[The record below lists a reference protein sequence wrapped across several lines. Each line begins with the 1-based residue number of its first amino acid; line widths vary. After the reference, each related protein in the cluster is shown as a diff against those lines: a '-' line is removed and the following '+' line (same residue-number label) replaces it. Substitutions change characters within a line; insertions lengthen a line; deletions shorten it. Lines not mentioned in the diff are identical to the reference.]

1 MSARLPF
8 ATLSFDALQCIGG
21 GGGLRRLFSTFPA
34 GWPGFGLLLLRLAVA
49 SISLAQGADYLT
61 GSGVPASGGAWL
73 IGALTFVIGVSLMIG
88 FLTPIVSI
96 AAAFASVG
104 FALNTSPSVPNSL
117 FARLGIIDAIVI
129 AMALAVLGAGAFS
142 LDAVLFGRREI
153 IIPDIS
159 RSSK

>member
-1 MSARLPF
+1 MHR
-8 ATLSFDALQCIGG
+8 G

-34 GWPGFGLLLLRLAVA
+34 GWPGLGLLLLRLAVG

-61 GSGVPASGGAWL
+61 ASVVPASEGAWL
-73 IGALTFVIGVSLMIG
+73 IGALTFVIGASLMIG

-96 AAAFASVG
+96 AAALASVG
-104 FALNTSPSVPNSL
+104 FAFNVFPRVPSSL
-117 FARLGIIDAIVI
+117 IARLGIIDAVVI

-159 RSSK
+159 RSPK